1 MTEIKSLDLR
11 EFITNSVSEV
21 FDTML
26 ALEVESIDGDQTDH
40 DSENHIVGSVS
51 FAGVVMGN
59 LNLHVGENFARQMTA
74 AMLDMETDEI
84 NGDEEI
90 HDAIGELCNMICG
103 DLKSRLC
110 DSGLTCELSIPLIAT
125 GKEFAIEPQSWDRN
139 ERYGFRCRQHTALV
153 EIFMKA
159 VN

>member
-1 MTEIKSLDLR
+1 MAEIKSLDLR

-26 ALEVESIDGDQTDH
+26 SMEVESIDGDQMDLNYG
-40 DSENHIVGSVS
+40 SHIVGSVS
-51 FAGVVMGN
+51 FAGVVMGS
-59 LNLHVGENFARQMTA
+59 LNLHVGERFARQMTA
-74 AMLDMETDEI
+74 VMLDMETDEI
-84 NGDEEI
+84 DGDEEI

-110 DSGLTCELSIPLIAT
+110 DSGLTCELSIPLIAS
-125 GKEFAIEPQSWDRN
+125 GKEFAIEPQGWDRN
-139 ERYGFRCRQHTALV
+139 ERYGFRSHQHTALV
-153 EIFMKA
+153 EIFMKS